1 MTEEN
6 INSLTEIKSLK
17 KKIEELKEKKENLEK
32 LQNTQGDLFKM
43 LIHDL
48 KGPVGEITANLDLL
62 NCEKS
67 LSEINREYVE
77 TAMMG
82 CENLYRMILNILEIS
97 KMEEG
102 CMSLNKKTFQMDEII
117 QERMKKLKAVLN
129 QNEIC
134 VTMKIDEEL
143 QPVNADWE
151 IIDRVLSNLL
161 LNAIS
166 YSPQKS
172 EIKIVVEP
180 NGEKDFL
187 RVKITDQ
194 GKGIPINPR
203 SAAFFNNSSGI
214 AFSLSILA
222 AMGLTSWSTNF
233 LTISRNMLCSSL
245 NLKSII
251 PSRPQVFID
260 SEKIRTQFYS
270 IEISIFFVPNKLN
283 K

>member
-6 INSLTEIKSLK
+6 INSLTEIKSLE

-32 LQNTQGDLFKM
+32 LHNTQGDLFKM

-194 GKGIPINPR
+194 GKGIPKEFLEKI
-203 SAAFFNNSSGI
+203 FDK
-214 AFSLSILA
+214 FSQEVKNGDRRQFSTGL
-222 AMGLTSWSTNF
+222 GLTFCKMAVEAHNGIIWVKSEMGKGSTF
-233 LTISRNMLCSSL
+233 VFTLPTI
-245 NLKSII
+245 
-251 PSRPQVFID
+251 
-260 SEKIRTQFYS
+260 T
-270 IEISIFFVPNKLN
+270 
-283 K
+283 